1 MASSPAASSSASLKP
16 SARDQPQPPAISID
30 TLVNQ
35 LLVAKR
41 SLSSM
46 NLVLRANEIATAAR
60 NAHEDALI
68 LAAQNRFLAA
78 SMLDQIAILMRVRRS
93 IHATYEWGKRDFKKL
108 VRAMDD
114 VDADLAATMEMLR
127 GTDVLDDLRPSEGE
141 RRNLLDFVDET
152 GVHAMRDAMKK
163 SIEEFQGIQQSFDG
177 DLLRFET
184 DIRNLKKVIAHVPP
198 SNSDGDGP
206 ASRKPMAE
214 LLLTMDEHSSTM
226 AQLLA
231 SLTKHFDMCVTAI
244 RTTEGAAALAR
255 RKAAEVTQS
264 QDNDAVSISGV
275 IAEQESHM
283 SDLEPKTAED
293 RAEMLKVVMQDADE
307 VDDVVREIQERLAAM
322 EQESA
327 ALDEQAHETTSAY
340 ACVSE
345 AFAALAEIGDRLA
358 DYLAAEEDFGERW
371 ALEKEAVFGRL
382 RDRGG
387 EPPHRRQAGRGALA
401 QGARGRRPPA
411 RGGPRRARLV
421 PPRRGRV
428 PAHGPVGGRAG
439 AGKEVEA
446 CDRRRRRGRDRVGQ
460 G

>member
-163 SIEEFQGIQQSFDG
+163 SIEEFQVRA
-177 DLLRFET
+177 LP
-184 DIRNLKKVIAHVPP
+184 VPTCQP
-198 SNSDGDGP
+198 PPLTPRPGHP
-206 ASRKPMAE
+206 A
-214 LLLTMDEHSSTM
+214 
-226 AQLLA
+226 
-231 SLTKHFDMCVTAI
+231 
-244 RTTEGAAALAR
+244 
-255 RKAAEVTQS
+255 
-264 QDNDAVSISGV
+264 
-275 IAEQESHM
+275 
-283 SDLEPKTAED
+283 
-293 RAEMLKVVMQDADE
+293 VV
-307 VDDVVREIQERLAAM
+307 
-322 EQESA
+322 
-327 ALDEQAHETTSAY
+327 
-340 ACVSE
+340 
-345 AFAALAEIGDRLA
+345 
-358 DYLAAEEDFGERW
+358 
-371 ALEKEAVFGRL
+371 
-382 RDRGG
+382 
-387 EPPHRRQAGRGALA
+387 
-401 QGARGRRPPA
+401 
-411 RGGPRRARLV
+411 
-421 PPRRGRV
+421 
-428 PAHGPVGGRAG
+428 
-439 AGKEVEA
+439 
-446 CDRRRRRGRDRVGQ
+446 
-460 G
+460 